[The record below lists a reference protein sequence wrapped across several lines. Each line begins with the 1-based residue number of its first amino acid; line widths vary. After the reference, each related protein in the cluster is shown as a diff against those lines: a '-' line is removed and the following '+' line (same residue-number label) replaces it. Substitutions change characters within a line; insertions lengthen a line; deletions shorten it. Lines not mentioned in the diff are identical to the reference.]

1 MRIILCSFCFGLG
14 SILGWMLSNWSIQ
27 AVVFS
32 FFTFI
37 GFIFLGVL
45 VYAAAV
51 DDPEAG
57 RSYPKPETWAKKFQ
71 N

>member
-32 FFTFI
+32 FFAFI

-45 VYAAAV
+45 VYAAVA
-51 DDPEAG
+51 DEPEPG
-57 RSYPKPETWAKKFQ
+57 RSYPANWGFDKNFED
-71 N
+71 